1 MPNENDPIPVRQL
14 LLANCNWCVL
24 LMVI

>member
-1 MPNENDPIPVRQL
+1 MPNENDPIPVQQL